1 MIDHRFNWTV
11 LPSLNDVIEKR
22 TIVFALRFDL
32 RIIDELIQLEIRNLE
47 LVTPVINDVIRNVQ
61 RFHFHS
67 PLSWQNLFYR
77 P

>member
-22 TIVFALRFDL
+22 TIVFAQRFDL

-47 LVTPVINDVIRNVQ
+47 LVNPIDLKRADYV
-61 RFHFHS
+61 
-67 PLSWQNLFYR
+67 PNLKICR
-77 P
+77 VGPR

>member
-22 TIVFALRFDL
+22 TIVFAQRFDL

-47 LVTPVINDVIRNVQ
+47 LVTQ
-61 RFHFHS
+61 
-67 PLSWQNLFYR
+67 LSMM
-77 P
+77 